1 MFELKVGGAIIDT
14 PGIKE
19 LGLVEMEP
27 EELSSYFPD
36 IYKYQGLCKYTN
48 CVHDGEPGCA
58 VLQAA
63 EDGNIEAERY
73 SNYLAILAD
82 LKEQKQN
89 LY

>member
-1 MFELKVGGAIIDT
+1 
-14 PGIKE
+14 
-19 LGLVEMEP
+19 
-27 EELSSYFPD
+27 
-36 IYKYQGLCKYTN
+36 
-48 CVHDGEPGCA
+48 VHDGEPGCA